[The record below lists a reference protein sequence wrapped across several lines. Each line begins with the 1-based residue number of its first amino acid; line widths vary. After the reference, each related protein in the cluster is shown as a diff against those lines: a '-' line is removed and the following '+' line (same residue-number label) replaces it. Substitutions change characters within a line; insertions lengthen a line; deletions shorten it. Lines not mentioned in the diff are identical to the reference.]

1 MDRTLPFHAQASPAE
16 DNDLVARC
24 VSGHRS
30 AQRQLFELHKRRVY
44 GIVVR
49 ILGPTPHVDDV
60 VQDAFVNVF
69 SRLST
74 FRGEASLSSWID
86 RCAVRAALNWLRSRR
101 SRQHLELVADNVASD
116 DPSAERRALAREA
129 ARHLYAVLEQL
140 PAKQRTA
147 FALFAIEGRSLIEV
161 AGLMDATVV
170 ATKGRVWRA
179 RTFVEKR
186 AKADPIL
193 AKYVA
198 SPSEQGTGGPS

>member
-1 MDRTLPFHAQASPAE
+1 
-16 DNDLVARC
+16 VAGQR
-24 VSGHRS
+24 G

-49 ILGPTPHVDDV
+49 ILGPAPHVDDV
-60 VQDAFVNVF
+60 VQDAFVTVF

-129 ARHLYAVLEQL
+129 ARHLYSVLEQL

-147 FALFAIEGRSLIEV
+147 FALFAIEGRSLVEV
-161 AGLMDATVV
+161 AGLMDATLV

-179 RTFVEKR
+179 RMFVEKR
-186 AKADPIL
+186 AKSDPIL

-198 SPSEQGTGGPS
+198 PASGQTTGAPS